1 MMDFDINL
9 FRGIYTIALFA
20 TFIGLWIWAWSDKRK
35 EEFTEAANI
44 PFMED
49 KPLANSASDKP
60 EGSDQHE

>member
-1 MMDFDINL
+1 MDFDINL

-20 TFIGLWIWAWSDKRK
+20 TFIGLCIWAWSDKRK

-49 KPLANSASDKP
+49 KALANNASDLP
-60 EGSDQHE
+60 EGSNRHE